1 MSTQASN
8 RYLDHLIGSGF
19 QGVNWLFVLKF
30 DVNTNRLGHSRYYLP
45 TTKIEDYHVVIDG
58 KSFFDQPIK
67 NDIKTYET
75 IRKVLFDQPIK
86 NDIKTYE
93 TIRKV
98 STCQGDDYT
107 TGCLLGYSFSIKI
120 IKW

>member
-8 RYLDHLIGSGF
+8 RYLDHLIDSGF

-30 DVNTNRLGHSRYYLP
+30 DVITNRLGHSRYYLP

-75 IRKVLFDQPIK
+75 IRKVF
-86 NDIKTYE
+86 
-93 TIRKV
+93 
-98 STCQGDDYT
+98 TCQGDDYT
-107 TGCLLGYSFSIKI
+107 TGCLLDYSLSIKI